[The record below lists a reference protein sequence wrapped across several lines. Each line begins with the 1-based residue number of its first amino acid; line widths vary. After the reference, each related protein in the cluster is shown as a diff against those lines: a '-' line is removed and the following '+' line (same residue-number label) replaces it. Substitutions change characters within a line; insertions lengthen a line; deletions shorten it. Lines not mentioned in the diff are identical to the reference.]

1 MVLVQ
6 YIFLQTSNTKGNNLL
21 QTGASKFLQ
30 NWLPFTKASL
40 STALWLGTVGWPLGS
55 MGEPWA
61 NWLGRLGTGKLMLA
75 KRPYDIGLLVFLKI
89 SNIEPSLF
97 DHTEHVSYIPISYIY
112 AIKHRLWHGEWP
124 HVIWID
130 KYILFHLFA
139 LLSASALERIHKQLY
154 IFWNVG
160 FMDPIGQFD
169 SKLSWFF
176 PCIHQ
181 SGSIESIWKIRTLPL
196 CPTVGW

>member
-40 STALWLGTVGWPLGS
+40 STALWLGTVGWSLGS

-75 KRPYDIGLLVFLKI
+75 KRSYDIGLLVFMKI
-89 SNIEPSLF
+89 SNIEPWLF
-97 DHTEHVSYIPISYIY
+97 DHTEHVSYIPISYIC
-112 AIKHRLWHGEWP
+112 AIKHRLGMANDHMWFGLTNISCFISLHCSQRQLWRGYTSNCIFSEML
-124 HVIWID
+124 VSWI
-130 KYILFHLFA
+130 L
-139 LLSASALERIHKQLY
+139 
-154 IFWNVG
+154 
-160 FMDPIGQFD
+160 
-169 SKLSWFF
+169 
-176 PCIHQ
+176 
-181 SGSIESIWKIRTLPL
+181 
-196 CPTVGW
+196 